1 MEIFI
6 VILILSLVWLLNLR
20 RQKIFLAK
28 RVRSRFIRLDK
39 ELGGPVFA
47 AFGTQVGD
55 LGFFYQKSWQVL
67 KEAAAWSDE
76 TIKKKLLYDY
86 HVCEQSAIQCEW

>member
-1 MEIFI
+1 MDIFN
-6 VILILSLVWLLNLR
+6 VILFLSLVWLLNLR
-20 RQKIFLAK
+20 RKKIFLAK
-28 RVRSRFIRLDK
+28 QVRSRFVKIDK
-39 ELGGPVFA
+39 ELGGPVYA
-47 AFGTQVGD
+47 IAGTQVGD
-55 LGFFYQKSWQVL
+55 QGFFYRKSWRVL